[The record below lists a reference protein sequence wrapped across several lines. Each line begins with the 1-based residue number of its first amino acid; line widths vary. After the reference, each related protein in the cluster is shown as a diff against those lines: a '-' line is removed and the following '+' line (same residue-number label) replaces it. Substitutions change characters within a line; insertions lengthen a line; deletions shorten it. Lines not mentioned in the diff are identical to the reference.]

1 MKFGKIKKTIC
12 ILLAGT
18 MVLGTSLT
26 AFASEQTPADGT
38 ETYTNV
44 SEMAKFTFKGYNN
57 GTLPTPTTTLGLLE
71 YTLKT
76 FVMGDEYNGPI
87 GIVKAVLNQNGKEK
101 NVYIVALS
109 GTELIWS
116 DYTGLQ
122 STGAVTDLL
131 CGFNLDNPYIKAVV
145 KAMKQNIPA
154 GSDVVFYGH
163 SLGGMIA
170 QEAAADKTIKR
181 MYNVTNTVT
190 FGSPLIKLLSRREG
204 LVRRMCDTSDIVPVL
219 SVYSLTPLAVIQYWG
234 SERFSEDGGYNSK
247 WLAAHNESY
256 LRQDVWG
263 GYDVLGIKGGNA
275 TMTFDMGA
283 EAYYEAPGISWLHL
297 KK

>member
-1 MKFGKIKKTIC
+1 
-12 ILLAGT
+12 

-170 QEAAADKTIKR
+170 
-181 MYNVTNTVT
+181 
-190 FGSPLIKLLSRREG
+190 
-204 LVRRMCDTSDIVPVL
+204 
-219 SVYSLTPLAVIQYWG
+219 
-234 SERFSEDGGYNSK
+234 
-247 WLAAHNESY
+247 
-256 LRQDVWG
+256 
-263 GYDVLGIKGGNA
+263 
-275 TMTFDMGA
+275 
-283 EAYYEAPGISWLHL
+283 
-297 KK
+297 

>member
-1 MKFGKIKKTIC
+1 MEHCQLQPQHSDF
-12 ILLAGT
+12 
-18 MVLGTSLT
+18 
-26 AFASEQTPADGT
+26 
-38 ETYTNV
+38 
-44 SEMAKFTFKGYNN
+44 
-57 GTLPTPTTTLGLLE
+57 LE

-170 QEAAADKTIKR
+170 TGKQQRTR
-181 MYNVTNTVT
+181 R
-190 FGSPLIKLLSRREG
+190 SRE
-204 LVRRMCDTSDIVPVL
+204 C
-219 SVYSLTPLAVIQYWG
+219 
-234 SERFSEDGGYNSK
+234 
-247 WLAAHNESY
+247 
-256 LRQDVWG
+256 
-263 GYDVLGIKGGNA
+263 
-275 TMTFDMGA
+275 TM
-283 EAYYEAPGISWLHL
+283 
-297 KK
+297 